1 MNTPK
6 QPTLPNAETTPT
18 PPSPHP
24 LDRADERKEGGPD
37 HGKADKQR
45 ENRDKSA
52 EDASEVAPP

>member
-6 QPTLPNAETTPT
+6 QPTLPDPESVKT

-24 LDRADERKEGGPD
+24 LDRPDERKGGGPD
-37 HGKADKQR
+37 LGKADKQR
-45 ENRDKSA
+45 ENQEKSQ

>member
-6 QPTLPNAETTPT
+6 QPTLPDPESVKT

-24 LDRADERKEGGPD
+24 LDRPDERKEGGPD
-37 HGKADKQR
+37 LGKADKQR
-45 ENRDKSA
+45 ENQEKSQ